1 MFSHSTRN
9 PTWVLVVEPVSKFL
23 RHTLPMLVAKSRIEV
38 RDVCEN
44 LELISERSDT
54 MVNGMGGGWVAGGG
68 RAAGMEAS
76 DVWGYVAWGVGR
88 ATGPAGTSKVG
99 GGEQAR

>member
-1 MFSHSTRN
+1 
-9 PTWVLVVEPVSKFL
+9 
-23 RHTLPMLVAKSRIEV
+23 MLVAKSRIEV
-38 RDVCEN
+38 RDVCDD
-44 LELISERSDT
+44 LELISVRTGT
-54 MVNGMGGGWVAGGG
+54 MYSGMGGGRVAGEG

-76 DVWGYVAWGVGR
+76 DVWGCVAWGVGR